1 VLAQVN
7 RSSSSTFATG
17 RQLRPATRFSLK
29 RKAPHATVAGTA
41 EGATKEFADRFR
53 LNNLSP
59 QKGARRQEKRKGR
72 GYGSGQVG
80 AHHAATGTPLHA
92 ALATDDSFDLAQ
104 GGTCGFGMRG
114 QKARSGS
121 GVRHGF
127 EGGQTPLFRRLPKLK
142 GIAGGQYDSCV
153 QVCSTSEITCN
164 CCHAAPHNALVP
176 ITFCLHAG
184 MSAGLPKYITV
195 NLSTL
200 SKKFSD
206 GEEVSLE
213 SLTQKRMLN
222 LSGREAKLPLKVLLK
237 FFHLLQNKPDLIVGV
252 SGASA
257 HASNPVCLCMLF
269 HLSVSNESALSCI
282 QSSIMSGAST

>member
-1 VLAQVN
+1 MYA
-7 RSSSSTFATG
+7 A
-17 RQLRPATRFSLK
+17 
-29 RKAPHATVAGTA
+29 HAT
-41 EGATKEFADRFR
+41 D
-53 LNNLSP
+53 
-59 QKGARRQEKRKGR
+59 
-72 GYGSGQVG
+72 
-80 AHHAATGTPLHA
+80 H
-92 ALATDDSFDLAQ
+92 SFDLVQ

-142 GIAGGQYDSCV
+142 GIAGGQYDTCV
-153 QVCSTSEITCN
+153 YVCSTFEVTRN
-164 CCHAAPHNALVP
+164 CCHVAFLHALVTS
-176 ITFCLHAG
+176 TFCLHAG

-237 FFHLLQNKPDLIVGV
+237 LLHLLQSKPQLTAAVPETF
-252 SGASA
+252 SPAS
-257 HASNPVCLCMLF
+257 SPVCLCILLQLVF
-269 HLSVSNESALSCI
+269 I
-282 QSSIMSGAST
+282 Q

>member
-1 VLAQVN
+1 M
-7 RSSSSTFATG
+7 
-17 RQLRPATRFSLK
+17 
-29 RKAPHATVAGTA
+29 
-41 EGATKEFADRFR
+41 GA
-53 LNNLSP
+53 N
-59 QKGARRQEKRKGR
+59 
-72 GYGSGQVG
+72 
-80 AHHAATGTPLHA
+80 HAATGTPLYA

-142 GIAGGQYDSCV
+142 GIAGGQYYSCV
-153 QVCSTSEITCN
+153 RVCNTSEIT

-237 FFHLLQNKPDLIVGV
+237 LFHLLQSKPQLTVAV
-252 SGASA
+252 PETLVT
-257 HASNPVCLCMLF
+257 ASNPVCLCILLQVVF
-269 HLSVSNESALSCI
+269 I
-282 QSSIMSGAST
+282 K

>member
-1 VLAQVN
+1 M
-7 RSSSSTFATG
+7 
-17 RQLRPATRFSLK
+17 
-29 RKAPHATVAGTA
+29 GT
-41 EGATKEFADRFR
+41 
-53 LNNLSP
+53 
-59 QKGARRQEKRKGR
+59 
-72 GYGSGQVG
+72 
-80 AHHAATGTPLHA
+80 HHAATGTPLYA
-92 ALATDDSFDLAQ
+92 ALATDHSFDLAQ

-142 GIAGGQYDSCV
+142 GIAGGQYCV
-153 QVCSTSEITCN
+153 QVCRTFEVTCN
-164 CCHAAPHNALVP
+164 CCQVAPHYAFVTS
-176 ITFCLHAG
+176 TFSLHVG

-213 SLTQKRMLN
+213 SLSQKRMLN

-237 FFHLLQNKPDLIVGV
+237 LFHLLRSKPDLTATV

-257 HASNPVCLCMLF
+257 HAFNPVCFVYIVSPVFVQMNLYLHAFRAASCQE
-269 HLSVSNESALSCI
+269 HLHKHSVCTLYVHVRLLVLRP
-282 QSSIMSGAST
+282 